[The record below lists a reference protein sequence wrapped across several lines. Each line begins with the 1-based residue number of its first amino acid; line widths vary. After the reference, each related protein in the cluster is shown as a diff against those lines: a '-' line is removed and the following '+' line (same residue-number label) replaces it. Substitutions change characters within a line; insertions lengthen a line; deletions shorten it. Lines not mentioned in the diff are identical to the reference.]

1 MHKYYPLWSLSQFLI
16 SVIPACPESFRKDSR
31 RALLAGMTP
40 KKIFDQIDG
49 PAALPEG
56 VFKDFEDIHVPAYKD
71 QLHLL
76 G

>member
-1 MHKYYPLWSLSQFLI
+1 
-16 SVIPACPESFRKDSR
+16 
-31 RALLAGMTP
+31 MTP